1 MTAYTTAATGLATAT
16 FASIESTREYRN
28 DLAKLEQGAKTSG
41 NSFSEMKKELVN
53 LTALT
58 GESDSSIEA
67 LSNLMSAGFSDT
79 QIKSAVESLSG
90 AVIKFS

>member
-1 MTAYTTAATGLATAT
+1 
-16 FASIESTREYRN
+16 
-28 DLAKLEQGAKTSG
+28 
-41 NSFSEMKKELVN
+41 MKKELVN

-90 AVIKFS
+90 AVIKFPDTLKIESLADSLQETVAT